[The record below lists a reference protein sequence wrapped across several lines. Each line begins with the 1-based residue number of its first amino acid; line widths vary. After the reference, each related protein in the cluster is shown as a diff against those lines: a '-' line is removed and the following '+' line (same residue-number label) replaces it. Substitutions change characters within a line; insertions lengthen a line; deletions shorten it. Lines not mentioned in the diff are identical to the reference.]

1 MLRKSVGVVIGLL
14 LAVGVL
20 AAQTKDK
27 DAKKDAKEIKA
38 KVVKVDA
45 DKKMLT
51 VTMDDGKRK
60 DLMITDDTKILG
72 PRGGVSKERL
82 KDDRLTADKPCL
94 DALHGL
100 SVELHY
106 VGCAGGVGRLKPN
119 QSVGGVL
126 AAGGGSI
133 CST

>member
-1 MLRKSVGVVIGLL
+1 MLRRSVGVVIGLL

-45 DKKMLT
+45 DKRMLT
-51 VTMDDGKRK
+51 VTMDDGKKK
-60 DLMITDDTKILG
+60 DFMIAEDTKILG

-82 KDDRLTADKPCL
+82 KDDRLAVGAEITLVMGADGKTVKEVHLPVRKGADKK
-94 DALHGL
+94 D
-100 SVELHY
+100 
-106 VGCAGGVGRLKPN
+106 K
-119 QSVGGVL
+119 
-126 AAGGGSI
+126 
-133 CST
+133 